1 MITEKILI
9 SDNHVLKYNKLYFAT
24 LFRRAEEGYNL
35 YCAINTWT
43 STRYI
48 EYIVLE
54 KEKEKKW

>member
-35 YCAINTWT
+35 YCAINT
-43 STRYI
+43 
-48 EYIVLE
+48 
-54 KEKEKKW
+54 